1 MVRPRLARVGVVLGF
16 DTATAALTVAAT
28 DGGTTLAERDAEPD
42 SAGRPRH
49 ASELLPAVEAV
60 LGEAGGWERVSRI
73 AVGVGPGTFTGLRIG
88 IATAR
93 ALAQARALEVVG
105 VSSLAALA
113 AGVEDDVADADRPR
127 LAVLDAKRGEAFA
140 ALYERGGVEAWPA
153 WVGSPEELAER
164 VRGLSGSPVAVGEGS
179 VRFRH
184 QLEAV
189 GALVPADG
197 DPAHRLRAHHL
208 CRLGAGMRAQGP
220 EDIEPN
226 YLRRPDAELWRERD
240 HRPTNR

>member
-1 MVRPRLARVGVVLGF
+1 VVLGF
-16 DTATAALTVAAT
+16 DTATPVLTVAAT
-28 DGGTTLAERDAEPD
+28 EGEAVLAERDAGPD
-42 SAGRPRH
+42 AGGRPRH
-49 ASELLPAVEAV
+49 AGELLPAVEAV
-60 LGEAGGWERVSRI
+60 LGEAGGWQRFSRI

-93 ALAQARALEVVG
+93 ALAQARGLPLAG

-113 AGVEDDVADADRPR
+113 AGVEEDAEHRRRLR
-127 LAVLDAKRGEAFA
+127 LAVLDAKRNEAFA
-140 ALYERGGVEAWPA
+140 ALYAPGGDEAWPA
-153 WVGSPEELAER
+153 SVGPPEELAER
-164 VRGLSGSPVAVGEGS
+164 VRALPHPPVAVGEGS

-197 DPAHRLRAHHL
+197 DPVHRLRARHL
-208 CRLGAGMRAQGP
+208 CRLGAGMRAQRP
-220 EDIEPN
+220 EDVEPN

-240 HRPTNR
+240 HRPTNGG